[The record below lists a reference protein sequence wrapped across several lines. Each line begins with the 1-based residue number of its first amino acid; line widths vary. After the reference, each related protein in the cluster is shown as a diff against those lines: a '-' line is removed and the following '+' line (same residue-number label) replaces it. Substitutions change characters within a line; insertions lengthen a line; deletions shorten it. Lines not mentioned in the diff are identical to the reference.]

1 MKEDVYTIMKK
12 EVYTIRPIDWM
23 LKNTKVMEVSI
34 IIILISSF
42 IVFTKI
48 KKINFFFIAIFLAV
62 KFTFSSYID
71 DYIDH
76 KRALKTFKEHNFVG
90 VKVLTSLMV
99 SIPFLLLGFYLGKR
113 VPLEE

>member
-1 MKEDVYTIMKK
+1 MKEFDYAMK
-12 EVYTIRPIDWM
+12 PIDWM
-23 LKNTKVMEVSI
+23 LKNTLMMEVSI
-34 IIILISSF
+34 IVILVGSF

-62 KFTFSSYID
+62 KLTFSSYID

-76 KRALKTFKEHNFVG
+76 KRTLKIFKERNFIG
-90 VKVLTSLMV
+90 VKVLTSLIV

>member
-1 MKEDVYTIMKK
+1 MKEFDYALK
-12 EVYTIRPIDWM
+12 PIDWM
-23 LKNTKVMEVSI
+23 LKNTRMMEVSI
-34 IIILISSF
+34 IILLGGSF

-48 KKINFFFIAIFLAV
+48 KKIHFFFIAIFLAV

-76 KRALKTFKEHNFVG
+76 KRDLKTFKERNFIG
-90 VKVLTSLMV
+90 VKVLTSLIV

>member
-1 MKEDVYTIMKK
+1 MKEFDYAMK
-12 EVYTIRPIDWM
+12 PIDWM
-23 LKNTKVMEVSI
+23 LKNTRMMEVSI
-34 IIILISSF
+34 IVILVGAF

-71 DYIDH
+71 DYIDN
-76 KRALKTFKEHNFVG
+76 KRDLKTFKERNFIG
-90 VKVLTSLMV
+90 VKVLTSLIV
-99 SIPFLLLGFYLGKR
+99 SIPFLLIGFYLGKR

>member
-1 MKEDVYTIMKK
+1 MKEFDYAMK
-12 EVYTIRPIDWM
+12 PIDWM
-23 LKNTKVMEVSI
+23 LKNTRMMEISI
-34 IIILISSF
+34 IVILVGAF

-48 KKINFFFIAIFLAV
+48 KKINYFFIVIFLAI

-76 KRALKTFKEHNFVG
+76 KRDLKKFKERNFIG
-90 VKVLTSLMV
+90 VKVLTSLIV